1 LSGAAEVST
10 YSEAIAKTSPEDPQ
24 QQLMKASEFF
34 EKLGAKRDLGKAEA
48 RLAAE
53 A

>member
-1 LSGAAEVST
+1 MSGAAEVST

-34 EKLGAKRDLGKAEA
+34 EKLGAKRDLGKAETRFA
-48 RLAAE
+48 TE